1 MPVKGERMNG
11 ERRRLTTG
19 TAVGYSIAGIAD
31 AGLYNFVFM
40 FFLYFLTNVAGVQP
54 AFAGTIVLVST
65 LCDIFITPI
74 VSQISDNSRSRFG
87 RRRIFILVAA
97 VPMFI
102 AALLMFSV
110 FDMSEAAKNI
120 YYIVVT
126 IVFWITFGLFVVP
139 YYALA
144 PELTDVQEE
153 RTKLRIPFLIF
164 NSLGNLLGMSAP
176 MTIVGFFITKGYSDA
191 GAWLLLVVIIGG
203 VSSLS
208 LIITYFTTKGNEIPV
223 EVLPSKKENDNILV
237 VYGRL
242 LKLKPTKY
250 LMLITAIYMVVY
262 GMVISSL
269 TYFVIYNL
277 GRSESD
283 VSIASLLLVLAL
295 IVLSPVVCSL
305 AVKFERNKVLAFSMF
320 FAAVSSFLFRLA
332 GIDSIPVICVYL
344 VLFGVANAGYWG
356 LVQAMFYDLAEIYEY
371 KYGKRVEGAAVGL
384 NIVVLKVFTALAAQ
398 ILGIF
403 LELGNYDAG
412 LEIQPQSAL
421 NMIYNTFTVIPA
433 ALLILAGIFAL
444 LNPVNKKNYPL
455 LLKAL
460 DSKRKGEEHSTEG
473 LEKVL

>member
-1 MPVKGERMNG
+1 MNT
-11 ERRRLTTG
+11 ERRRLKTG
-19 TAVGYSIAGIAD
+19 TAIGYSIAGIAD

-40 FFLYFLTNVAGVQP
+40 FFLYFLTNVAGVRP
-54 AFAGTIVLVST
+54 AFAGTIVLVAT

-97 VPMFI
+97 VPMFV

-110 FDMSEAAKNI
+110 FDMSDAAKNI
-120 YYIVVT
+120 YYIVIT
-126 IVFWITFGLFVVP
+126 IIFWITFGVFVVP

-144 PELTDVQEE
+144 AELTDVQED

-164 NSLGNLLGMSAP
+164 NSMGNLLGMSAP
-176 MTIVGFFITKGYSDA
+176 MTIVAFFVTKGFSDA
-191 GAWLLLVVIIGG
+191 KAWLLLVLIIGG

-223 EVLPSKKENDNILV
+223 ETLPSKAENDNLLV

-242 LKLKPTKY
+242 LKLKPTRY
-250 LMLITAIYMVVY
+250 LIPITAIYMVVY
-262 GMVISSL
+262 GLVISSL

-277 GRSESD
+277 GMNESD

-295 IVLSPVVCSL
+295 IVYSPIVCSL

-320 FAAVSSFLFRLA
+320 FAVAAIFIFRLI
-332 GIDSIPVICVYL
+332 GITSIPVICVYM
-344 VLFGVANAGYWG
+344 VLFAVANAGYWG

-398 ILGIF
+398 ILGIL
-403 LELGNYDAG
+403 LEMGHYDAN
-412 LEIQPQSAL
+412 LEIQPESAT

-433 ALLILAGIFAL
+433 ILLILTGIFAL
-444 LNPVNKKNYPL
+444 LNPVNKKTYPL

-460 DSKRKGEEHSTEG
+460 DAKRRGEEHSTEG